1 MALSFLFDPLFA
13 YNCVSSQPVAA
24 IFTFKALALNNNTPS
39 ITFERINKNPNDSSR
54 DADKWVV
61 VPGTFVASCAAQTDS
76 AAQQAVDEC
85 IAKAMQLLHDNVTND
100 SMYLMFEWNSELN
113 TLTVQVTDPSKSID
127 GPFPVVCA
135 FTWNESLPERGQAET
150 AELVQYWIK
159 DYLTT
164 CSEFYNYSLVAVF
177 HRGDRSKTV
186 LL

>member
-1 MALSFLFDPLFA
+1 MNTSTTL
-13 YNCVSSQPVAA
+13 
-24 IFTFKALALNNNTPS
+24 LA
-39 ITFERINKNPNDSSR
+39 FERIDKNPNDSSR
-54 DADKWVV
+54 DGDKWAV
-61 VPGTFVASCAAQTDS
+61 VPGTFFASFAAQTDS
-76 AAQQAVDEC
+76 SARQAINEC
-85 IAKAMQLLHDNVTND
+85 IAKAMQLLHDNTTD
-100 SMYLMFEWNSELN
+100 ASMYLMFEWNGDAH
-113 TLTVQVTDPSKSID
+113 TLTVQVTDPSKSVD

-135 FTWNESLPERGQAET
+135 FTWQGSLLERGQEET